1 LAIRL
6 AFALARPSS
15 TAAGETRA
23 NKEQRKRKRKFPFFL
38 LLSDLAGSIVSSV
51 LPRNLFV
58 SLSLSLSLLSFLA
71 NASNLPFVLSF
82 FFFLLFW
89 VVVVVVVFY
98 LRELGGRELGGALKR
113 IFYYYYYFLFSCVH
127 WCSNQMTFKI
137 GRGARRGK
145 AAVFR
150 DRTPAEKTGRRVCA
164 VATPQTRPVQ
174 HSRVTIDL

>member
-58 SLSLSLSLLSFLA
+58 SLSLSLLSFLA
-71 NASNLPFVLSF
+71 NASNLPLLLSF
-82 FFFLLFW
+82 FFFFFFR

-137 GRGARRGK
+137 GRGARRGRT
-145 AAVFR
+145 AVFR